1 MDTPRGGSSRL
12 LFLARIEIWN
22 VDLCRERESGGPGEK
37 PLNQQQ
43 TQSIW
48 SRNRT
53 QATMVG
59 GRALSPLCHSWSHKL
74 GLREEARKHII
85 VLNISHQLFKKPKIL
100 TFRRCADHYVFFIQ
114 TTSWSTAL
122 KIYLSNLYHRE
133 RTGALNPTQ
142 GGILSSNKHDFVGGQ
157 HSCTV
162 QNQKTK
168 QVLCLVTDN
177 LECFYGA
184 SARLKKK
191 N

>member
-1 MDTPRGGSSRL
+1 MSFLFRL
-12 LFLARIEIWN
+12 R
-22 VDLCRERESGGPGEK
+22 REVR
-37 PLNQQQ
+37 
-43 TQSIW
+43 
-48 SRNRT
+48 
-53 QATMVG
+53 
-59 GRALSPLCHSWSHKL
+59 
-74 GLREEARKHII
+74 
-85 VLNISHQLFKKPKIL
+85 
-100 TFRRCADHYVFFIQ
+100 
-114 TTSWSTAL
+114 
-122 KIYLSNLYHRE
+122 SNLYHRE

>member
-1 MDTPRGGSSRL
+1 MSFLFRLRREVPRL
-12 LFLARIEIWN
+12 KYTL
-22 VDLCRERESGGPGEK
+22 V
-37 PLNQQQ
+37 
-43 TQSIW
+43 
-48 SRNRT
+48 
-53 QATMVG
+53 
-59 GRALSPLCHSWSHKL
+59 
-74 GLREEARKHII
+74 
-85 VLNISHQLFKKPKIL
+85 ISTIG
-100 TFRRCADHYVFFIQ
+100 
-114 TTSWSTAL
+114 
-122 KIYLSNLYHRE
+122 E